1 MVFSEKHKE
10 EINSEKIMIIGSNSD
25 IGFSIIDIL
34 KANGKRILGVNRD
47 DIDFNNFDSGSK
59 TNALIAEYDPDV
71 IINCVGVLGDNS
83 FNYQKI
89 FDVNFKPNWDI
100 IQYFINNLPKKKV
113 KFIMIGSSSY
123 AEGRKAYMLYTA
135 SKAAIYSLFLSA
147 SSMFNETNLSI
158 GLVNLPRV
166 NTKMINNLTTNSEN
180 YLSARDAANIII
192 DFVNNLKNNSCSNI
206 GVK

>member
-1 MVFSEKHKE
+1 MSSEKV
-10 EINSEKIMIIGSNSD
+10 MIIGANSD
-25 IGFSIIDIL
+25 IGSAIIDIL
-34 KANGKRILGVNRD
+34 NANNKKTLNISRSDV
-47 DIDFNNFDSGSK
+47 DFNNFDSCSK
-59 TNALIAEYDPDV
+59 INAAIHDYDPDV

-83 FNYQKI
+83 FNYQGI
-89 FDVNFKPNWDI
+89 FDINFKPNWDI
-100 IQYFINNLPKKKV
+100 VQYFINNMPKKKV

-123 AEGRKAYMLYTA
+123 AEGRKNYMLYTA

-166 NTKMINNLTTNSEN
+166 KTKMISNLITISDN
-180 YLSARDAANIII
+180 YLTAQDAANIII
-192 DFVNNLKNNSCSNI
+192 DFTNSLKNNSCSNI